1 MSEKEKNK
9 FHEMAEGDKKRHAQE
24 MESWTPPPGETKGRR
39 ARRARGAKKEKDPNK
54 PKRALSAFFYYAN
67 EERTKVRTANP
78 DFSVGEVA
86 KELGRQW
93 NELSSD
99 TKAPFEK
106 QASDDR
112 ARYDAAMKVYK
123 SGESP
128 MKKAKTNGHKAPAPE
143 SDEEPTGA
151 DSEEDPA
158 EESDEGEAAE
168 DSDEGGESEEE
179 DDD

>member
-1 MSEKEKNK
+1 M
-9 FHEMAEGDKKRHAQE
+9 GIKKRTN
-24 MESWTPPPGETKGRR
+24 STNWR
-39 ARRARGAKKEKDPNK
+39 KDPKK
-54 PKRALSAFFYYAN
+54 PKRALSAFFYYAG

-93 NELSSD
+93 NELTSE

-106 QASDDR
+106 QASEDR

-143 SDEEPTGA
+143 PESDEEPTGA
-151 DSEEDPA
+151 DSEEEPA

-168 DSDEGGESEEE
+168 DSDEGGDSEEE